1 MRAVTLGL
9 AYSFACSWRLEHN
22 SLCSHA
28 GTERAQ
34 RSRRVALTPQQ
45 RLAWLEEALVETE
58 RTGVLAQVRQRK
70 QRDVLQAWERG
81 ISNR

>member
-1 MRAVTLGL
+1 MTDP
-9 AYSFACSWRLEHN
+9 WLEAT
-22 SLCSHA
+22 HA